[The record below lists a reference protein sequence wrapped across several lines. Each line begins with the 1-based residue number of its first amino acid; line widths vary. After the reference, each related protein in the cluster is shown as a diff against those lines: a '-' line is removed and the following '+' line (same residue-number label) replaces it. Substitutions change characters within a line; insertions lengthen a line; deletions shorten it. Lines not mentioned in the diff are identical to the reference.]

1 MLTVPTAATDRIEAV
16 PYALAH
22 NISRPLACMR
32 LWDEKATGAGPNA
45 LNACIVP
52 FVRPADRRSATR
64 GAFAV
69 MFMCMMCVCMTVRRE
84 RGEECW
90 TPLNPRRDATPCTQA
105 TIAGLAMF

>member
-52 FVRPADRRSATR
+52 FVRPRRPPVRYARSLCCDVYVYDVCVHDSAQGARR
-64 GAFAV
+64 G
-69 MFMCMMCVCMTVRRE
+69 M
-84 RGEECW
+84 
-90 TPLNPRRDATPCTQA
+90 LDATEP
-105 TIAGLAMF
+105 

>member
-1 MLTVPTAATDRIEAV
+1 MH
-16 PYALAH
+16 ALYR
-22 NISRPLACMR
+22 SF
-32 LWDEKATGAGPNA
+32 D
-45 LNACIVP
+45 
-52 FVRPADRRSATR
+52 PADRRSATR

-105 TIAGLAMF
+105 TMLGLRCSEAIGRSQSSQTEFRSTTRWRNGGGSWRIGGSLVL